1 LGSVLVTVLT
11 GLAEAGT
18 LFLVGAGLTLIFGSL
33 RLINVAHGSFY
44 MYAAFVVS
52 TIVGASSSELH
63 FWGALIIAPLVIAA
77 LGVLVEV
84 TVMRRLYRREHLSQM
99 LATFGLFYV
108 FADLGLVIW
117 GSSDR
122 TVTTAPSVAGSLTIF
137 GQSFPEYSVVII
149 LVALVVGGVMFAL
162 LRFTTLGW
170 KIRAAV
176 EDNELLAATGVNV
189 SRIYLFVFTF
199 GALLAGI
206 AGAIAAPQISIS
218 AGLDQSILIDA
229 FIISVIGGLGSISGA
244 AVAAVLIGLVDAFGA
259 RYLPSLAPI
268 SVYVVM
274 IVVLVV
280 RPSGIFGRAG
290 TGD

>member
-1 LGSVLVTVLT
+1 VGSFLVTVLT
-11 GLAEAGT
+11 GLAEAAT

-44 MYAAFVVS
+44 MYSAFVVT
-52 TIVGASSSELH
+52 TILGASTSELR
-63 FWGALIIAPLVIAA
+63 FWAALVLAPLVIG
-77 LGVLVEV
+77 LVGVVVEV
-84 TVMRRLYRREHLSQM
+84 TIMRRLYQREHLSQM

-108 FADLGLVIW
+108 LADLGLLIW

-122 TVTTAPSVAGSLTIF
+122 TISTPHAIAGSITIS
-137 GQSFPEYSVVII
+137 GQSFPVYSLIVIVAAV
-149 LVALVVGGVMFAL
+149 LVGLAMMLL
-162 LRFTTLGW
+162 LRATTLGW

-176 EDNELLAATGVNV
+176 EDRELLTATGVNV
-189 SRIYLFVFTF
+189 SRVYLFVFAF
-199 GALLAGI
+199 GAVLAGI
-206 AGAIAAPQISIS
+206 AGSLAAPQIGIS
-218 AGLDQSILIDA
+218 SGLDQSILIDA
-229 FIISVIGGLGSISGA
+229 FIISVIGGLGSVSGA

-259 RYLPSLAPI
+259 RYLSSLAPI

-274 IVVLVV
+274 IAVLVV